1 MSLLRDFVLEIPDV
15 SGHDTSPAIDLN
27 PWMKR
32 LNTEI
37 KEIHG
42 TSLRKLVTSGQIP
55 FVAAKCAQPTYTRN
69 ISESALLKTLDKLH
83 ELGYSTPVSIKLH
96 TLFKKNTL
104 TAVLEIETEEAI
116 GNVYDLSVPEN
127 ENFIAGIGQIYAHN
141 STAERFAKLDSI
153 HYPQQAIPLGDR
165 ESNAVYYTNSDHL
178 NYAADISLLDRIN
191 KQAEFHPIVQ
201 GGVITHIW
209 MGEAYPDPEGL
220 WKFTKAIANT
230 PTAYFTFTKD
240 FTQCLKCLKFING
253 IYNTCP
259 HCGASDEHIEW
270 WSRVTG
276 YYSRVKRFNQGKFQE
291 WHDRK
296 RYDVASTV
304 VNSQNK

>member
-1 MSLLRDFVLEIPDV
+1 
-15 SGHDTSPAIDLN
+15 
-27 PWMKR
+27 MKR
-32 LNTEI
+32 LNTEL
-37 KEIHG
+37 KESHG
-42 TSLRKLVTSGQIP
+42 TSLRKLVTAGLIP
-55 FVAAKCAQPTYTRN
+55 FVAAKCAQPTYKRN
-69 ISESALLKTLDKLH
+69 ISESALLKTLETLNH
-83 ELGYSTPVSIKLH
+83 LGYNTPTSRKLYN
-96 TLFKKNTL
+96 LFKKNSL
-104 TAVLEIETEEAI
+104 TAVLSIEQEESI
-116 GNVYDLSVPEN
+116 DHVFDLSIPEN

-141 STAERFAKLDSI
+141 STAERFAKLDLI
-153 HYPQQAIPLGDR
+153 HYPNEAIPLGDR
-165 ESNAVYYTNSDHL
+165 STNSVYYTNSDHL
-178 NYAADISLLDRIN
+178 NYAADIPLFERID

-220 WKFTKAIANT
+220 WKFTKNIAKT
-230 PTAYFTFTKD
+230 PTAYFAFTKD

-259 HCGASDEHIEW
+259 HCGASDDYIEW

-296 RYDVASTV
+296 RYNVA
-304 VNSQNK
+304 NEDIK